1 MERREFILA
10 ATAASLPAACD
21 PTTTPATGE
30 APPVGE
36 PRRVAARTRGATH
49 GPITRLVSPGDLG
62 EELKPFVF
70 LDHFEISAP
79 GVEGERAASRTP
91 QAGRGDRVSGSPPDG
106 GETRSGSPVSFGWHP
121 HSGIAT
127 VTYIFEGTG
136 TYEETNGSRGVLPTG
151 SIEWMR
157 ASGGVWHTGGAN
169 APIRGFQLW
178 VALPPELENAESE
191 SAYIE
196 PARIPVLGPA
206 RLLLGRWG
214 DLESPVPSPEGM
226 TYLAVTLRAGERWS
240 FDPPAGQT
248 LAWLAVHRGTL
259 AVSGAAAGQERVG
272 KPEIVVFE
280 RGERPIVIEATEDT
294 DLVVGAAVPHPHALV
309 TGRYSVH
316 TSRDALRLGESN
328 IARIG
333 HDLRAAGLISG

>member
-1 MERREFILA
+1 MLGAMERREFILA
-10 ATAASLPAACD
+10 ATAAGLPVACD
-21 PTTTPATGE
+21 TVSVPETSSNVA
-30 APPVGE
+30 E
-36 PRRVAARTRGATH
+36 PRRVAARTRGSKH

-62 EELKPFVF
+62 EHLKPFVF
-70 LDHFEISAP
+70 LDHFEML
-79 GVEGERAASRTP
+79 
-91 QAGRGDRVSGSPPDG
+91 SGA
-106 GETRSGSPVSFGWHP
+106 PVSFGWHP

-136 TYEETNGSRGVLPTG
+136 TYEETNGSRGVLSTG

-178 VALPPELENAESE
+178 VALPPELENAASE

-196 PARIPVLGPA
+196 PSRIPVLGPA

-214 DLESPVPSPEGM
+214 GRASPVPSPEGM
-226 TYLAVTLRAGERWS
+226 TYLAITLRAGERWS
-240 FDPPAGQT
+240 FEPPAGQT
-248 LAWLAVHRGTL
+248 LAWLAVHRGVL

-280 RGERPIVIEATEDT
+280 RGERPIVVEAKEDT
-294 DLVVGAAVPHPHALV
+294 DLVVGAAVPHPHPLV
-309 TGRYSVH
+309 TGRHSVH

-333 HDLRAAGLISG
+333 NDLRAAGLISG